1 MLRRFLRYRSM
12 WCGLGVVC
20 LVLGILGA
28 INIVLARS
36 ALPSVSASLLL
47 SDLLWWR
54 GYISG
59 LGLGGVLTY
68 IGIGIFLLGLSS
80 GRGRAAYWC
89 LQAAT
94 WCVGLNT
101 WYQHA
106 GSWGPSSLGFIMPTN
121 LLGFV
126 ITLACS
132 LVLLAAYVPITRLFS
147 QLLEPNPAEKDLEEA
162 KTTAEA

>member
-1 MLRRFLRYRSM
+1 MLRRFLLYRSV

-28 INIVLARS
+28 INVVLTRS
-36 ALPSVSASLLL
+36 ALPSVSFSWIL
-47 SDLLWWR
+47 SDLLWWP
-54 GYISG
+54 GYIHG
-59 LGLGGVLTY
+59 LGFGGVLTY
-68 IGIGIFLLGLSS
+68 IGIGIFLLGISS
-80 GRGRAAYWC
+80 GRGRVAYWC

-94 WCVGLNT
+94 WCAGLNT

-106 GSWGPSSLGFIMPTN
+106 GSWGPGALGIIMPTN
-121 LLGFV
+121 LLGCV

-132 LVLLAAYVPITRLFS
+132 LALLAAYIPITRLFRR
-147 QLLEPNPAEKDLEEA
+147 LLEANSAEKDLEAA